1 MSAIFAIFKHL
12 SYIDPI
18 DLHYKGIR

>member
-12 SYIDPI
+12 SYIDPT